1 MVARGGPPVRCV
13 VFDVGGVLL
22 ELSGIDAMLQWMRNS
37 TDVEGLW
44 RAWLTSPAVREFER
58 GRMDPWTF
66 ATQLVAEFDLVVG
79 PDEFLKGFTAWPVG
93 PLPGAKDL
101 LRRVRPGIV
110 RATLS
115 NTNALHW
122 PRVMNEMDFE
132 RHFDHH
138 FASHLMD
145 RIKPDHEAFEHVAET
160 IGLDPGEILFVD
172 DNRINVD
179 AAREYGMQAHRC
191 VGPEAVRAV
200 LLDHALIAPA

>member
-1 MVARGGPPVRCV
+1 MESDVSSPVRCV

-22 ELSGIDAMLQWMRNS
+22 ELNGIDAMLQWMRNS
-37 TDVEGLW
+37 TDVDGLW

-58 GRMDPWTF
+58 GRVDPQTF
-66 ATQLVAEFDLVVG
+66 AVRLVTEFDLVVG
-79 PDEFLKGFTAWPVG
+79 PDEFLKGFESWPLG

-101 LRRVRPGIV
+101 LRQIRPGIV

-145 RIKPDHEAFEHVAET
+145 RIKPDHDAFDHVAAT
-160 IGLDPGEILFVD
+160 VGFAPDQILFVD
-172 DNRINVD
+172 DNQINVD
-179 AAREYGMQAHRC
+179 AARACGMRAHRC
-191 VGPEAVRAV
+191 VGAGDVRAV
-200 LLDHALIAPA
+200 LLDHALLASP